1 MLTPRHCREWSCI
14 VALLGLLLVP
24 PVGRGAQDSNSL
36 FASPSQF
43 LDTVKQDYEDLYLS
57 PGRLLP
63 LGVAFGAGA
72 IMANTDTDRK
82 IQDWH
87 HEHVRTD
94 GGDQVSKIA
103 KVFGEGQYLIPIS
116 VAAALFGDR
125 LSPDTGTSLIG
136 TWGERATRAYL
147 TGGPAVL
154 LTQWATGGSR
164 PTEGASH
171 WRPFQDDNGVSG
183 HAFIGAVPFLTA
195 GRMCE
200 ENPLA
205 RYLLYAASAL
215 PALSRINDDA
225 HYTSQAFLGWF
236 LAWEATG
243 AIAQTDRSDRH
254 VSLAPL
260 MTGDTYGLALCVRW

>member
-1 MLTPRHCREWSCI
+1 LGVLLAPR
-14 VALLGLLLVP
+14 
-24 PVGRGAQDSNSL
+24 VGRGAEDSNSL

-43 LDTVKQDYEDLYLS
+43 LSTVEEDYEHLYLS

-82 IQDWH
+82 IQDWYQTR
-87 HEHVRTD
+87 VRTD
-94 GGDQVSKIA
+94 GGDQASKVFKA
-103 KVFGEGQYLIPIS
+103 FGEGLYLIPIS
-116 VAAALFGDR
+116 VAAALLGDR
-125 LSPDTGTSLIG
+125 LSPDTGTSPIG

-147 TGGPAVL
+147 AGGPTVL

-164 PTEGASH
+164 PSEGDSH
-171 WRPFQDDNGVSG
+171 WRPFRDNNGVSG
-183 HAFIGAVPFLTA
+183 HAFIGGVPFLTA

-200 ENPLA
+200 ENLPA

-215 PALSRINDDA
+215 PALSRINDND
-225 HYTSQAFLGWF
+225 HYASQAFLGWF

-243 AIAQTDRSDRH
+243 AIAQPDRSDRH
-254 VSLAPL
+254 VSLAPM
-260 MTGDTYGLALCVRW
+260 MTGDACGLALCVRW

>member
-1 MLTPRHCREWSCI
+1 MIAPQHCREWSCI
-14 VALLGLLLVP
+14 VALLGLLLTP
-24 PVGRGAQDSNSL
+24 PIGRGAQDSNNL

-43 LDTVKQDYEDLYLS
+43 LSTVKEDYEHLYLS
-57 PGRLLP
+57 PGRLLH
-63 LGVAFGAGA
+63 LGAAFGAGA
-72 IMANTDTDRK
+72 IMANTDIDRET
-82 IQDWH
+82 QDWYQKR
-87 HEHVRTD
+87 VRTD

-103 KVFGEGQYLIPIS
+103 KAFGEGQYLIPIS
-116 VAAALFGDR
+116 VAAALLGDR
-125 LSPDTGTSLIG
+125 LSPDTGTSPIG

-164 PTEGASH
+164 PTEDDSH

-225 HYTSQAFLGWF
+225 HYPSQAFLGWF

-254 VSLAPL
+254 VSLAPI
-260 MTGDTYGLALCVRW
+260 MTGNACGLALCVRW